1 MGSQLS
7 LIVMGVLQIVGGFV
21 TLLLPETKN
30 CHLPQTLNDGEEY
43 M

>member
-1 MGSQLS
+1 MGSQMP
-7 LIVMGVLQIVGGFV
+7 LIVMGVLQVVGGFV

-43 M
+43 K